1 MHRRRVL
8 RGALGLGVG
17 LAGVAFIGVRTGF
30 TIAASAAPQLA
41 GDATP
46 AEPSLIA
53 VGYYLLQLIFVKL
66 IHPINSIAVLV
77 RQPSPTDTTP
87 PAPAVAMA
95 QLGVTIE
102 FLDANGVPAERIS
115 APGAS
120 SRRWLLYIHGGGWAV
135 PATNDHR
142 AFVGRLSKAVDATGL
157 LPNYR
162 LIPEHP
168 FPAALDDCVSTY
180 RWLRQQGIAASHI
193 VIAGESAGG
202 NLTLATALALR
213 ESGDELPWWPS
224 RRQPTWP

>member
-1 MHRRRVL
+1 
-8 RGALGLGVG
+8 
-17 LAGVAFIGVRTGF
+17 
-30 TIAASAAPQLA
+30 
-41 GDATP
+41 
-46 AEPSLIA
+46 
-53 VGYYLLQLIFVKL
+53 
-66 IHPINSIAVLV
+66 
-77 RQPSPTDTTP
+77 
-87 PAPAVAMA
+87 MA

-120 SRRWLLYIHGGGWAV
+120 SRRWLLYIYGDGWAV